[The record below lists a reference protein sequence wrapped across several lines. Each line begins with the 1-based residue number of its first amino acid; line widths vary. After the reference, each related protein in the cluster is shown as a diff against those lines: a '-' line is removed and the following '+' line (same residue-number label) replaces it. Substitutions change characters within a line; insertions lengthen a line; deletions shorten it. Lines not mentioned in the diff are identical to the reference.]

1 MNTGELYR
9 LIANMIMIGVVDQ
22 LDEPNERIRVSADG
36 MLTDWIPWGEQRAGP
51 LKRTWSPPGEGEQVV
66 VLSPYGDPAQAVVL
80 CSINQDKFPAPA
92 NSKTVDRTEYS
103 DGSVV
108 EYDTASTTLTVNVG
122 KGKVIV
128 NCSTAEV
135 HATESVLLDT
145 PKTKTT
151 GDLEVGGG
159 ITALKD
165 IATSQ
170 GEVLAGDIGLK
181 KHHHTAQGATAPTT
195 AAQA

>member
-9 LIANMIMIGVVDQ
+9 LLANLIMIGVVDQ
-22 LDEPNERIRVSADG
+22 LDEDNERVRVAADG
-36 MLTDWIPWGEQRAGP
+36 MLTDWIPWGERRAGP
-51 LKRTWSPPGEGEQVV
+51 TKRTWEPPDVGEQVV

-92 NSKTVDRTEYS
+92 NKKTIDRTVYS
-103 DGSVV
+103 DGTTV
-108 EYDTASTTLTVNVG
+108 EYDTATTTLTVDVG
-122 KGKVIV
+122 KGKVVV
-128 NCSTAEV
+128 NCNTAEV
-135 HATESVLLDT
+135 HAAESVLLDT

-159 ITALKD
+159 ITAQKD
-165 IATSQ
+165 IATQ
-170 GEVLAGDIGLK
+170 ADVKAGDISLL

>member
-1 MNTGELYR
+1 MNAGEIYR
-9 LIANMIMIGVVDQ
+9 LLANMIMVGVVDQ
-22 LDEPNERIRVSADG
+22 LDEQNERIRVSADG

-51 LKRTWSPPGEGEQVV
+51 LKRTWTPPGEGEQVV

-92 NSKTVDRTEYS
+92 NSKTTDRTVYS
-103 DGSVV
+103 DGTVV
-108 EYDTASTTLTVNVG
+108 EYDTSTTTMTVNVG
-122 KGKVIV
+122 MGKVIV
-128 NCSTAEV
+128 NCNTAEV
-135 HATESVLLDT
+135 HAAESVLLDT

-159 ITALKD
+159 ITAKKD
-165 IATSQ
+165 IEAK
-170 GEVLAGDIGLK
+170 GDVKAGDISVI
-181 KHHHTAQGATAPTT
+181 KHHHTAQGSTAPTT